1 MTEVRRFGLVDVL
14 LLLLVLASAAG
25 TRASYLVVCAENG
38 TNAGPWRVQDDPPQE
53 LLSLALNLKERNWFG
68 SEAPLAA
75 AHQQELT
82 AHTAPAYPW
91 LLSLVARLP
100 VVFDPAV
107 RWLQVGLGTLTAGL
121 YFLFA
126 RRAFRSRFVAL
137 LAGLL
142 CACHPFWVVNAAEM
156 NDGVLT
162 SFLLALVLVLGARS
176 SEVEDAFCCLVFG
189 LALAAL
195 ALVRAA
201 LLPLSFVALLWFL
214 LRCRSLPRGWLF
226 ALLATLGF
234 ANGLAPWILRNYQA
248 TGELIPVVDSLY
260 LHLWI
265 GNNPQAGGGPQ
276 SEEVLLRTLAEARKE
291 SSGNLAD
298 MPQSRRYE
306 ELAGEVWQEIRA
318 HPVGFFQ
325 HRLWAGLCFVFG
337 EKWFRDR
344 VPWQE
349 DPAHLRSMPS
359 WLVAAFP
366 SFLLGSLLGM
376 LLLSFLGW
384 RWTYAWRGAALPA
397 LAVVWIALPYLLSHA
412 EQLHGPRLPLDGVL
426 LCYTSFA
433 LATLFRLGKLPGPA
447 ELRNETETCWE
458 AKTEKRPREGIQG

>member
-306 ELAGEVWQEIRA
+306 ELAGEVWQEIRRPSCRLFPA
-318 HPVGFFQ
+318 PALGRPVLRVRGEVVPRSGTLAGRSCPLEIDAFLAG
-325 HRLWAGLCFVFG
+325 RCLPVLPAGLLAGHAAAQLSRLALDLCLARRRPCRR
-337 EKWFRDR
+337 W
-344 VPWQE
+344 PWSG
-349 DPAHLRSMPS
+349 L
-359 WLVAAFP
+359 L
-366 SFLLGSLLGM
+366 FL
-376 LLLSFLGW
+376 
-384 RWTYAWRGAALPA
+384 
-397 LAVVWIALPYLLSHA
+397 I
-412 EQLHGPRLPLDGVL
+412 
-426 LCYTSFA
+426 C
-433 LATLFRLGKLPGPA
+433 
-447 ELRNETETCWE
+447 
-458 AKTEKRPREGIQG
+458 